1 MALKLVPDGI
11 NLGFVKRRKIF
22 FTVSAVLFVA
32 ALASTFLQGLNFG
45 IDFKGGILIEA
56 RNKSGPADIGQ
67 MRTQLG
73 ALGLG
78 EVSLQSFGVN
88 TDVLIRVEKQ
98 AGGEEAQAKAIRRI
112 KDVFSLLAEATEKE
126 PEYKTDQPLVLKGKL
141 NRSGTTI
148 ATIEERLAKL
158 SLVGKLGIS
167 RDAASG
173 DVSIVIPVQYADTD
187 SATIKRE
194 KQNRALA
201 SVRDALSVVT
211 YRRTE
216 FVGPQV
222 GGELIIDGIWAVT
235 LAMFGILLYVWF
247 RFEWQFSVAAIVA
260 LLHDVL
266 LTLGFFAEMELE
278 FNLATVAA
286 VLTIAGYSI
295 NDTVVVFDRVRENL
309 RKYKKMPLPE
319 LMNKS
324 INETLSRTVLTS
336 ITTLLAILAL
346 VILGGQVIRD
356 FSLALVWGVLIGTYS
371 SICLAV
377 PILLYFNIRRDSFGG
392 EAEVKEETAPAE

>member
-11 NLGFVKRRKIF
+11 NLEFVKRRKIF
-22 FTVSAVLFVA
+22 FAISAVLFIA
-32 ALASTFLQGLNFG
+32 AVASTFLQGLNFG

-56 RNKSGPADIGQ
+56 RNKSGDADIAA
-67 MRTQLG
+67 MRNQLN
-73 ALGLG
+73 ALGVG
-78 EVSLQSFGVN
+78 EVSLQSFGQAS
-88 TDVLIRVEKQ
+88 DVLIRVEKQ
-98 AGGEEAQAKAIRRI
+98 EGGEKAQTAAIRRI
-112 KDVFSLLAEATEKE
+112 KDVFSLLATASEEE
-126 PEYKTDQPLVLKGKL
+126 PKFVRDQPMVLKGKL
-141 NRSGTTI
+141 NRPGTTL
-148 ATIEERLAKL
+148 ATIEQELGKL
-158 SLVGKLGIS
+158 SLARKPTVT
-167 RDAASG
+167 RDAAKG
-173 DVSIVIPVQYADTD
+173 TVSITIPVQYLSDDNETA
-187 SATIKRE
+187 ARE
-194 KQNRALA
+194 KQNKALA
-201 SVRDALSVVT
+201 AVRDALSTVT

-222 GGELIIDGIWAVT
+222 GAELIEAGIWAVV
-235 LAMFGILLYVWF
+235 LAMLGILLYVWF
-247 RFEWQFSVAAIVA
+247 RFEWQFSVAAIIA

-266 LTLGFFAEMELE
+266 LTLGFFAELELE

-336 ITTLLAILAL
+336 ITTLMAILAL

-377 PILLYFNIRRDSFGG
+377 PILLYFNIRRDTFGG
-392 EAEVKEETAPAE
+392 EAKAAEEATPAE

>member
-1 MALKLVPDGI
+1 MALKLISDDI
-11 NLGFVKRRKIF
+11 NLAFVKHRKIF
-22 FTVSAVLFVA
+22 FVLSAVLFIA
-32 ALASTFLQGLNFG
+32 AVSSTFLQGLNFG

-56 RNKSGPADIGQ
+56 RNKTGPADIGA
-67 MRTQLG
+67 MRTQLN

-78 EVSLQSFGVN
+78 EISLQTFGEPN
-88 TDVLIRVEKQ
+88 DVLIRVEKQ
-98 AGGEEAQAKAIRRI
+98 PGGEKAQTQAIRRI
-112 KDVFSLLAEATEKE
+112 KDVFSFLATAEEVE
-126 PEYKTDQPLVLKGKL
+126 PKFTRGQPMVLKGKL
-141 NRSGTTI
+141 NRQGTTV
-148 ATIEERLAKL
+148 ATIEERIAKL
-158 SLVGKLGIS
+158 SLSGVTVS

-173 DVSIVIPVQYADTD
+173 TVQIVLPPQYTD
-187 SATIKRE
+187 SDTENDAID
-194 KQNRALA
+194 KQNAALTKI
-201 SVRDALSVVT
+201 RDALSVVT

-222 GGELIIDGIWAVT
+222 GEELIMSGVWAVV
-235 LAMFGILLYVWF
+235 LALFGILLYVWF
-247 RFEWQFSVAAIVA
+247 RFEWQFSVAAILA
-260 LLHDVL
+260 LTHDIL
-266 LTLGFFAEMELE
+266 LTLGFFAELELE

-336 ITTLLAILAL
+336 VTTLLAVLAL

-356 FSLALVWGVLIGTYS
+356 FSLALVWGVIIGTYS

-377 PILLYFNIRRDSFGG
+377 PILLYFNIRRDTF
-392 EAEVKEETAPAE
+392 AETAPETEGRAPAE

>member
-1 MALKLVPDGI
+1 MALKLVPDDI
-11 NLGFVKRRKIF
+11 NLAFVRHRRVYF
-22 FTVSAVLFVA
+22 ALSAVLFVA
-32 ALASTFLQGLNFG
+32 AIASTFLQGLNFG

-56 RNKSGPADIGQ
+56 RNKSGNADLAA

-73 ALGLG
+73 GLGLG
-78 EVSLQSFGVN
+78 EVSLQTFGEP
-88 TDVLIRVEKQ
+88 TDVLIRIEKQ
-98 AGGEEAQAKAIRRI
+98 SGDEQAQAAAIRRI
-112 KDVFSLLAEATEKE
+112 KDVFSILATATEEE
-126 PEYKTDQPLVLKGKL
+126 PKFIRGQPMVLKGKL
-141 NRSGTTI
+141 NRQGTTL
-148 ATIEERLAKL
+148 ATIEEAVAKL
-158 SLVGKLGIS
+158 SLTGVTAS

-173 DVSIVIPVQYADTD
+173 LVQIVLPPQYGDGD
-187 SATIKRE
+187 GESAAID
-194 KQNRALA
+194 KQNQALT
-201 SVRDALSVVT
+201 SLRGALSTVT

-222 GGELIIDGIWAVT
+222 GEELIMSGIWAVV
-235 LAMFGILLYVWF
+235 LALFGIMLYVWF

-260 LLHDVL
+260 LTHDIL
-266 LTLGFFAEMELE
+266 LTLGFFAELELE

-336 ITTLLAILAL
+336 VTTLLAVLAL
-346 VILGGQVIRD
+346 VVLGGQVIRD
-356 FSLALVWGVLIGTYS
+356 FSLALVWGVVIGTYS

-377 PILLYFNIRRDSFGG
+377 PILLYFNLRRDTFAET
-392 EAEVKEETAPAE
+392 EAEAEGRAPAE

>member
-1 MALKLVPDGI
+1 MALKFIPDGI
-11 NLGFVKRRKIF
+11 NLAFVRHRRIF
-22 FTVSAVLFVA
+22 FTLSGVLFIA
-32 ALASTFLQGLNFG
+32 AVASTFLQGLNFG

-56 RNKSGPADIGQ
+56 RNKTGPADIGA
-67 MRTQLG
+67 MRSQLNG
-73 ALGLG
+73 LGLG
-78 EVSLQSFGVN
+78 EVSLQTFGEPS
-88 TDVLIRVEKQ
+88 DVLIRVEKQ
-98 AGGEEAQAKAIRRI
+98 AGGEKAQTQAISRI
-112 KDVFSLLAEATEKE
+112 KDVFSVLATATEAE
-126 PEYKTDQPLVLKGKL
+126 PKFVRGQPMVLKGKL
-141 NRSGTTI
+141 NRAGTTV
-148 ATIEERLAKL
+148 ATIEERIAKL
-158 SLVGKLGIS
+158 KLNGLTVN

-173 DVSIVIPVQYADTD
+173 TVEIIIPPQYSSSDTETAAID
-187 SATIKRE
+187 
-194 KQNRALA
+194 KQNQALA
-201 SVRDALSVVT
+201 RIRDSLSVVT

-222 GGELIIDGIWAVT
+222 GEELIMSGVWAVV
-235 LAMFGILLYVWF
+235 LALFGILLYVWF
-247 RFEWQFSVAAIVA
+247 RFEWQFSVAAILA
-260 LLHDVL
+260 LTHDIL
-266 LTLGFFAEMELE
+266 LTLGFFAELELE

-336 ITTLLAILAL
+336 ATTLLAVLAL

-356 FSLALVWGVLIGTYS
+356 FSLALVWGIVIGTYS

-377 PILLYFNIRRDSFGG
+377 PILLYFNIRRDTFT
-392 EAEVKEETAPAE
+392 EVAPDAEGRAPAE

>member
-1 MALKLVPDGI
+1 MALKIVPDNI
-11 NLGFVKRRKIF
+11 DLAFVKHRRIF
-22 FTVSAVLFVA
+22 FVLSGVLFLA
-32 ALASTFLQGLNFG
+32 AVASTFLQGLNFG

-56 RNKSGPADIGQ
+56 RNKSGPADIGV
-67 MRTQLG
+67 MRSQLN
-73 ALGLG
+73 ALALG
-78 EVSLQSFGVN
+78 EVSLQTFGEP

-98 AGGEEAQAKAIRRI
+98 SGGKKAEDQAIRQI
-112 KDVFSLLAEATEKE
+112 KDVFSFLATANDPAPKFVRGR
-126 PEYKTDQPLVLKGKL
+126 PMVLKGKL
-141 NRSGTTI
+141 NRPGTTV
-148 ATIEERLAKL
+148 AVIEQRLAKL
-158 SLVGKLGIS
+158 SLGQIAVS

-173 DVSIVIPVQYADTD
+173 AVEIVIPVQYKDSDTEAVAID
-187 SATIKRE
+187 TQGKALE
-194 KQNRALA
+194 KVQ
-201 SVRDALSVVT
+201 DALSIVT

-222 GGELIIDGIWAVT
+222 GEELIVSGIWAVV
-235 LAMFGILLYVWF
+235 LALFGIMLYVWF
-247 RFEWQFSVAAIVA
+247 RFEWQFSVAAILA
-260 LLHDVL
+260 LTHDIL
-266 LTLGFFAEMELE
+266 LTLGFFAELELE
-278 FNLATVAA
+278 FNLTTVAA

-336 ITTLLAILAL
+336 FTTLLAVLSL

-356 FSLALVWGVLIGTYS
+356 FSLALVWGIVIGTYS

-377 PILLYFNIRRDSFGG
+377 PILLYFNIRRDTFAEAAP
-392 EAEVKEETAPAE
+392 EAEGKAPAE

>member
-1 MALKLVPDGI
+1 MALKLVPDNI
-11 NLGFVKRRKIF
+11 DLSFVKHRRIF
-22 FTVSAVLFVA
+22 FALSAVLFIA
-32 ALASTFLQGLNFG
+32 AVASTFLQGLNFG

-56 RNKSGPADIGQ
+56 RNKSGPADIAT
-67 MRTQLG
+67 MRTQLNT
-73 ALGLG
+73 LGLG
-78 EVSLQSFGVN
+78 EVSLQTFGEPS
-88 TDVLIRVEKQ
+88 DVLIRVEKQ
-98 AGGEEAQAKAIRRI
+98 PGGEKAQAQAIRRI
-112 KDVFSLLAEATEKE
+112 KDVFSFLATADAAE
-126 PEYKTDQPLVLKGKL
+126 PKFTRGQPMVLKGKL
-141 NRSGTTI
+141 NRAGTSV
-148 ATIEERLAKL
+148 ATIEERIAKL
-158 SLVGKLGIS
+158 SLSGVTVS

-173 DVSIVIPVQYADTD
+173 TVEIVLPPQYSDSDTENAAID
-187 SATIKRE
+187 
-194 KQNRALA
+194 KQNAALTQI
-201 SVRDALSVVT
+201 RDALSVVT

-222 GGELIIDGIWAVT
+222 GEELIMSGIWAVV
-235 LAMFGILLYVWF
+235 LALFGILLYVWF
-247 RFEWQFSVAAIVA
+247 RFEWQFSVAAILA
-260 LLHDVL
+260 LTHDIL
-266 LTLGFFAEMELE
+266 LTLGFFAELELE

-336 ITTLLAILAL
+336 ITTLLAVLAL

-356 FSLALVWGVLIGTYS
+356 FSLALVWGVIIGTYS

-377 PILLYFNIRRDSFGG
+377 PILLYFNIRRDTF
-392 EAEVKEETAPAE
+392 AETAAGTEGRAPAE